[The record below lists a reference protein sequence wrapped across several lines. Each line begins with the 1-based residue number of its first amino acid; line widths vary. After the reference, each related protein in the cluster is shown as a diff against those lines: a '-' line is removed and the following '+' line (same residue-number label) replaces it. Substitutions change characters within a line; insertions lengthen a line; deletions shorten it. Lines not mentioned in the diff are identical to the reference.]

1 MSAAFL
7 TIPSAE
13 RLQVLAA
20 SEQTG
25 GAFGLVAATL
35 TPGETPPPHIHH
47 GEDETYYVLDGHL
60 RIRVGA
66 EQLDLGTGALV
77 FAPRGVPHHLVVVSP
92 SAD

>member
-35 TPGETPPPHIHH
+35 TPGETPPPHIRASAAVMAWTHTNR
-47 GEDETYYVLDGHL
+47 GADL
-60 RIRVGA
+60 RKWACG
-66 EQLDLGTGALV
+66 
-77 FAPRGVPHHLVVVSP
+77 
-92 SAD
+92 